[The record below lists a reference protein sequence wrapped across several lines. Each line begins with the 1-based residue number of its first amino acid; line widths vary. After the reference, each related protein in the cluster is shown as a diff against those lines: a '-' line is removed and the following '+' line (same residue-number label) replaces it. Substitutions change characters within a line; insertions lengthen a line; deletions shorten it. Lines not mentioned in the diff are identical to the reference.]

1 MKGAAETEPLKVTL
15 LKVGKADAIAIQTE
29 KNTMV
34 INTGEEE
41 DGEELVFYL
50 KNQGITQVD
59 ILLITHF
66 DQDHVGGA
74 ETLIESMDVER
85 VLVPDYEGTS
95 TEYQDFMIALEEK
108 GMTAERLKKQKSLNW
123 AVRKFL

>member
-1 MKGAAETEPLKVTL
+1 MFFYDKEKQNNSGNDPSGA
-15 LKVGKADAIAIQTE
+15 
-29 KNTMV
+29 
-34 INTGEEE
+34 
-41 DGEELVFYL
+41 DGRY
-50 KNQGITQVD
+50 
-59 ILLITHF
+59 F